1 MKREKTKSIGEAI
14 AAYVQ
19 ESNLGEGLSQ
29 ARLFAAWDAMK
40 VGQVALRDYTARH
53 TFRDGV
59 LICKMNSS
67 VVRAHLQFQ
76 LEAIRTE
83 LNARMGE
90 EMVKQIKLS

>member
-19 ESNLGEGLSQ
+19 ESNLGEGLLQ

-40 VGQVALRDYTARH
+40 VGQVALHDYTSRH

-59 LICKMNSS
+59 LTCKMNSS

-83 LNARMGE
+83 LNARMGDE
-90 EMVKQIKLS
+90 IVKQIKLT